1 MKSQQITTN
10 GKGIDKTTVLKRRRT
25 RKKASNTKLIPKF
38 DIYSPNATLQDII
51 SKKINLLKKRKLKR
65 RKVNFYKN
73 KMKLRL
79 NN

>member
-51 SKKINLLKKRKLKR
+51 S
-65 RKVNFYKN
+65 YKN
-73 KMKLRL
+73 KSSKKT
-79 NN
+79 